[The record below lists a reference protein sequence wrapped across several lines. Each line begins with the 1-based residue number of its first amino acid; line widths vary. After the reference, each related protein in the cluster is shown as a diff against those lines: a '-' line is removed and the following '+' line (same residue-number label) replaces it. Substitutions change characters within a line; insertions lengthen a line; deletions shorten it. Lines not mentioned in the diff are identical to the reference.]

1 MVTAAEAETLAP
13 GIRDRLTGE
22 GNQRKLMLA
31 GENHNSRG
39 GVYLSQK
46 DVREIQLAKGAV
58 RATVE
63 MMLEYAGLTVGDLR
77 EVLLAGAFGNYIQP
91 ASALRMGLL
100 PPMPVGMIR
109 GVGNAAGSGAILVL
123 LSHREREYANEIA
136 REAQHL
142 ELFREREFQNRFAE
156 TMMF

>member
-1 MVTAAEAETLAP
+1 
-13 GIRDRLTGE
+13 
-22 GNQRKLMLA
+22 
-31 GENHNSRG
+31 
-39 GVYLSQK
+39 
-46 DVREIQLAKGAV
+46 
-58 RATVE
+58 
-63 MMLEYAGLTVGDLR
+63 
-77 EVLLAGAFGNYIQP
+77 
-91 ASALRMGLL
+91 MGLL